1 MQTVDRQTMT
11 LFEDLYKGN
20 QKIFEEFACY
30 FLKDSET
37 AKDIV
42 ADCFVRLWM
51 SRDRVA
57 FDNAVGY
64 MFRSV
69 RNACLDRMKSSAFRN
84 ELNDLSFGREENPV
98 YYRLVEEN
106 DLSDVFTDEIIAIFQ
121 KCLDGL
127 QEEKRRSFLLSNVDG
142 LKYKEIAELLNI
154 SEDKVDNNIRFVRK
168 ALKASLKDYLPVI
181 LLTFVGIK

>member
-1 MQTVDRQTMT
+1 MQTMDILTIK
-11 LFEDLYKGN
+11 LFEDLYKSN

-30 FLKDSET
+30 FLKDAEM

-127 QEEKRRSFLLSNVDG
+127 PEEKCRSFLLSNVEG

-181 LLTFVGIK
+181 LLTFISIK

>member
-1 MQTVDRQTMT
+1 MT
-11 LFEDLYKGN
+11 LFEDLYKNN

-30 FLKDSET
+30 FLKDSEM

-57 FDNAVGY
+57 LDNAVGY
-64 MFRSV
+64 MFKSV
-69 RNACLDRMKSSAFRN
+69 RNACLDRMKSFAFKN
-84 ELNDLSFGREENPV
+84 ELKSSEVDKEENPV

-106 DLSDVFTDEIIAIFQ
+106 DLSDVFTDEIITIFQ

-127 QEEKRRSFLLSNVDG
+127 PEEKRRSFLLSNVEG
-142 LKYKEIAELLNI
+142 MKNKEVTE
-154 SEDKVDNNIRFVRK
+154 
-168 ALKASLKDYLPVI
+168 
-181 LLTFVGIK
+181 